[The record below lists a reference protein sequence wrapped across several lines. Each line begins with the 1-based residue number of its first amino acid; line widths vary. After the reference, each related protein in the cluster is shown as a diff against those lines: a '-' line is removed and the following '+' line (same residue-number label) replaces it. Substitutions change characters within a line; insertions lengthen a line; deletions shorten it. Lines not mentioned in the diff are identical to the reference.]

1 MASTNAHQIKNN
13 DQNSL
18 CGLGDKIRRLTAGV
32 CLFTQIFFPV
42 MATAQNV
49 VHAKPQTTVSSAPP
63 RIENNTVPYTLGAL
77 ESAQSVADR
86 FGISLEELRRLN
98 QFRTFARGFD
108 NVRQG
113 EELDVPA
120 TTSQKS
126 HEQQNA
132 VPPANGENTLENQ
145 IASTSQRVGTLLS
158 QDMNSEQ
165 ACGMARG
172 WASSEASGA
181 MTDWLNNFGTARISL
196 GVDEDFSLKNSQFD
210 FLHPWYD
217 TPDYLLFSQHTLH
230 RTDDRTQI
238 NTGLGWRHFTSSWM
252 SGINLFFDHDLSR
265 YHSRAGLGAE
275 YWRDYLKLSSNAYIG
290 LTGWRSA
297 PELDYDYEARPAN
310 GWDLRAE
317 GWLPA
322 WPQLGGKLVYEQ
334 YYGDEVALFDKND
347 RQSNPHAITAGLNYT
362 PFPLLTLSAEQRQG
376 KQGENDTRFAVDLTW
391 QPSSS
396 MQKQLNPDEVA
407 GRRSLAGSRY
417 DLIDRNNNIV
427 LEYRKKE
434 LIRLS
439 LLDPVKGKSGEIKP
453 LVSSLQTKYALK
465 GYNIEA
471 AALEAAGGKVST
483 SGKDITVTLPGYRF
497 TNTPETDNTWS
508 IDVTAEDVKGNMSRH
523 EQSMVVIQAPTLSQ
537 KDSLLSVNPLTVAA
551 DKKSTTTLTVTAHDS
566 DGTPV
571 PGLALQTRS
580 EGVQDITLSDW
591 TDNGDGSYIQMLTA
605 GTTSGSVTLTPQ
617 INGESAVKE
626 SIVVNIVPVVSSRD
640 HSSITIDN
648 VSYYAG
654 DDIKV
659 RVELKD
665 DSNQPVAY
673 QKEELVK
680 AVTVENSKPGA
691 TIVWHEEQPGVYAA
705 NYPAHKQGTALRAQL
720 SLHNWNAPLQSH
732 IYNIEANQNKA
743 RVATLSATNN
753 DVYADKKTF
762 NTLTINVTDES
773 DNPLINHQV
782 TFKNEKGS
790 AEFVEPPQQNT
801 DGYGVATINMVSQVA
816 EENTISATLPNGF
829 SQRIIAK
836 FVSDSSTPK
845 FKQLVADPDTIIAG
859 NSQGSTLTATVTDFH
874 NNPLK
879 DMKVNFVAPGGSQL
893 DNTTATTDQ
902 SGIVRVHLT
911 SSKAGSY
918 SVDASLEVDKNI
930 HQSVTITVVPNREQ
944 SVMTLNAGSGS
955 AIANNTN
962 TVILTASVKDVYG
975 HPLPD
980 EDVKFTLPASMTGN
994 FTLSSETARTDAN
1007 GDAVVTLRGTKAGEF
1022 TVTATLTRN
1031 NTVAYQQVTFIGD
1044 TNSAQLQPLTA
1055 SLNSI
1060 VAGNST
1066 GSTLTATILDAYQ
1079 NPLKDQ
1085 LVTFQSNDVTLSGT
1099 EVTTNTLG
1107 QATVTMT
1114 SNIAGQHNVVVSRKA
1129 QASDNKT
1136 FSLSV
1141 LPDESSAKVISIT
1154 GAEKTITVGENITL
1168 RILVQDAFNNVI
1180 AGQRVRLSA
1189 QPTTNI
1195 TIGDTAYTDNNGY
1208 AYVNLLSTQPGVYQ
1222 VTATLD
1228 NNSSSK
1234 VDVNVANGKLELTSS
1249 KPETTVHNS
1258 EGITLTATARNAARG
1273 ELMPGQIITFSVTPE
1288 GATLSNTG
1296 EVLTDQ
1302 SGQAKVTLTSDKVN
1316 VYTVTAIMGK
1326 DVPVQSQ
1333 VTVAVKADAKTAHVV
1348 SVVASPDTITA
1359 DGIDS
1364 STITSRVE
1372 DDYGF
1377 PVEGVDV
1384 SYALDTKGSPVV
1396 NIPTTRT
1403 DQSGQVM
1410 ATITSTLAETLTVNV
1425 QVPGTANQSATITLV
1440 AGTADESKSILKSDV
1455 GTLKADYQ
1463 QSAKLTLTLQDKY
1476 GNPIVTSDHLE
1487 FVQSGPFVNFLK
1499 LSDIDYSQRNY
1510 GEYTVTVTGGKEGTA
1525 TLIPML
1531 NGVHQA
1537 NLSISLNLIHSIKE
1551 MSGHV
1556 TANNHT
1562 FSTAKFPSE
1571 GFAGAYY
1578 TLNND
1583 NFEAGKTVDDYMF
1596 SSSQSWVSVDASGK
1610 VSFANIGDQTSVT
1623 ISAVPRQ
1630 GGTTYQTLIKLKGWW
1645 VNNGNHTNIWL
1656 AANALCHAKNDGYN
1670 LPGITHLTSG
1680 ENKRTQGSLYGEWG
1694 NVGAFS
1700 SNSQFTPGAY
1710 WTSES
1715 DDYSRHYYVQ
1725 MLTGMTGSDAD
1736 SSPQLTA
1743 CRKSL

>member
-63 RIENNTVPYTLGAL
+63 LLENNTVPYTLGAL

-132 VPPANGENTLENQ
+132 IPPANGENTLENQ

-165 ACGMARG
+165 ASGMARG

-230 RTDDRTQI
+230 RTDYRTQI

-297 PELDYDYEARPAN
+297 SELDNDFEARPAN

-508 IDVTAEDVKGNMSRH
+508 IDVTAEDVKGNLSRH

-591 TDNGDGSYIQMLTA
+591 TDNGDGSYTQILTA

-859 NSQGSTLTATVTDFH
+859 NSQGSTLTAIVTDFH

-918 SVDASLEVDKNI
+918 SVDASLEVNKNI

-962 TVILTASVKDVYG
+962 TVTLTASVKDVYG

-1066 GSTLTATILDAYQ
+1066 GSTLTTTILDAYQ

-1180 AGQRVRLSA
+1180 ASQRVRLSA

-1258 EGITLTATARNAARG
+1258 EGITLTATARNARG

-1384 SYALDTKGSPVV
+1384 SHGLDTKGSPVV
-1396 NIPTTRT
+1396 NIPTMRT
-1403 DQSGQVM
+1403 DQSGQVT

-1440 AGTADESKSILKSDV
+1440 AGTADESKSILKSDID
-1455 GTLKADYQ
+1455 TLKADYQ

-1537 NLSISLNLIHSIKE
+1537 NLSVSLNLIHSIKE

-1596 SSSQSWVSVDASGK
+1596 SSSQGWVSVDASGK

-1710 WTSES
+1710 WTSEP

>member
-32 CLFTQIFFPV
+32 CLFTQNFFPV

-63 RIENNTVPYTLGAL
+63 LIENNTVPYTLGAL

-165 ACGMARG
+165 ASGMARG

-508 IDVTAEDVKGNMSRH
+508 IDVTAEDVKGNLSRH

-591 TDNGDGSYIQMLTA
+591 TDNGDGSYTQILTA

-859 NSQGSTLTATVTDFH
+859 NSQGSTLTAIVTDFH

-962 TVILTASVKDVYG
+962 IVTLTASVKDVYG

-1258 EGITLTATARNAARG
+1258 EGITLTATARNARG

-1384 SYALDTKGSPVV
+1384 SHGLDTKGSPVV

-1403 DQSGQVM
+1403 DQSGQVT

-1455 GTLKADYQ
+1455 DTLKADYQ

>member
-63 RIENNTVPYTLGAL
+63 LIENNTVPYTLGAL
-77 ESAQSVADR
+77 ESAKSVADR

-132 VPPANGENTLENQ
+132 IPPANGENTLENQ

-165 ACGMARG
+165 ASGMARG

-297 PELDYDYEARPAN
+297 PELDYDFEARPAN

-591 TDNGDGSYIQMLTA
+591 TDNGDGSYTQILTA

-691 TIVWHEEQPGVYAA
+691 TIVWHEEQPGVYTA

-859 NSQGSTLTATVTDFH
+859 NSQGSTLTAIVTDFH

-962 TVILTASVKDVYG
+962 IVTLTASVKDVYG

-1055 SLNSI
+1055 SLNTI

-1258 EGITLTATARNAARG
+1258 EGITLTATARNARG

-1384 SYALDTKGSPVV
+1384 SHGLDTKGSPVV

-1403 DQSGQVM
+1403 DQSGQVT

-1455 GTLKADYQ
+1455 DTLKADYQ

-1537 NLSISLNLIHSIKE
+1537 NLSISLNLIQSIKE

-1710 WTSES
+1710 WTSEP

>member
-63 RIENNTVPYTLGAL
+63 LLENNTVPYTLGAL

-132 VPPANGENTLENQ
+132 VPPANGENTLEKQ

-165 ACGMARG
+165 ASGMARG

-181 MTDWLNNFGTARISL
+181 MTDWLNNFGTAKISL

-297 PELDYDYEARPAN
+297 PELDNDFEARPAN

-508 IDVTAEDVKGNMSRH
+508 IDVTAEDVKGNLSRH

-591 TDNGDGSYIQMLTA
+591 TDNGDGSYTQILTA

-801 DGYGVATINMVSQVA
+801 DAYGVATINMVSQVA

-893 DNTTATTDQ
+893 DNTSATTDQ

-918 SVDASLEVDKNI
+918 SVDASLEADKNI

-1085 LVTFQSNDVTLSGT
+1085 LVTFQSNDVTLSET

-1258 EGITLTATARNAARG
+1258 EGITLTATARNARG

-1384 SYALDTKGSPVV
+1384 SYTLDTKGRPVV

-1403 DQSGQVM
+1403 DQSGQVT

-1425 QVPGTANQSATITLV
+1425 QVPGTANQSAAITLI

-1455 GTLKADYQ
+1455 STLMADYQ
-1463 QSAKLTLTLQDKY
+1463 HSAKLTLTLQDKY

-1537 NLSISLNLIHSIKE
+1537 NLSVSLNLIRSIKE

-1700 SNSQFTPGAY
+1700 SNSQFTQGAY

-1715 DDYSRHYYVQ
+1715 DDYNRHYYVQ

>member
-63 RIENNTVPYTLGAL
+63 LIENNTVPYTLGAL

-132 VPPANGENTLENQ
+132 IPPANGENTLENQ

-165 ACGMARG
+165 ASGMARG

-297 PELDYDYEARPAN
+297 SELDNDFEARPAN

-508 IDVTAEDVKGNMSRH
+508 IDVTAEDVKGNLSRH

-591 TDNGDGSYIQMLTA
+591 TDNGDGSYTQMLTA

-762 NTLTINVTDES
+762 NTLTINITDES
-773 DNPLINHQV
+773 DNPLTNHQV

-801 DGYGVATINMVSQVA
+801 DAYGVATINMVSQVA

-859 NSQGSTLTATVTDFH
+859 NSQGSTLTAIVTDFH

-962 TVILTASVKDVYG
+962 TVTLTASVKDVYG

-1195 TIGDTAYTDNNGY
+1195 TIGDTAYTDNTGY
-1208 AYVNLLSTQPGVYQ
+1208 TYVNLLSTQPGVYQ

-1258 EGITLTATARNAARG
+1258 EGITLTATARNARG

-1359 DGIDS
+1359 DGVDS

-1384 SYALDTKGSPVV
+1384 SYTLDTKGRPVV

-1403 DQSGQVM
+1403 DQSGQVT

-1425 QVPGTANQSATITLV
+1425 QVPGTANQSATITLI
-1440 AGTADESKSILKSDV
+1440 ADTADESKSILKSDV
-1455 GTLKADYQ
+1455 STLMADYQ
-1463 QSAKLTLTLQDKY
+1463 HSAKLTLTLQDKY

-1537 NLSISLNLIHSIKE
+1537 NLSVSLNLIRSIKE

-1700 SNSQFTPGAY
+1700 SNSQFTQGAY

-1715 DDYSRHYYVQ
+1715 DDYNRHYYVQ

>member
-1 MASTNAHQIKNN
+1 MWYMLN
-13 DQNSL
+13 L
-18 CGLGDKIRRLTAGV
+18 RRQFHL
-32 CLFTQIFFPV
+32 
-42 MATAQNV
+42 
-49 VHAKPQTTVSSAPP
+49 PP
-63 RIENNTVPYTLGAL
+63 PLLENNTVPYTLGAL
-77 ESAQSVADR
+77 ESAQSVANR

-165 ACGMARG
+165 ASGMARG
-172 WASSEASGA
+172 WASSEDSGA

-297 PELDYDYEARPAN
+297 PELDNDFEARPAN

-508 IDVTAEDVKGNMSRH
+508 IDVTAEDVKGNLSRH

-591 TDNGDGSYIQMLTA
+591 TDNGDGSYTQILTA

-705 NYPAHKQGTALRAQL
+705 NYPAYKQGTALRAQL

-773 DNPLINHQV
+773 DNPLTNHQV

-801 DGYGVATINMVSQVA
+801 DAYGVATINMVSQVA

-859 NSQGSTLTATVTDFH
+859 NSQGSTLTAIITDFH

-962 TVILTASVKDVYG
+962 IVTLTASVKDVYG

-1085 LVTFQSNDVTLSGT
+1085 LVTFQSNDVTLSET

-1258 EGITLTATARNAARG
+1258 EGITLTATARNARG

-1377 PVEGVDV
+1377 PVEGVDI
-1384 SYALDTKGSPVV
+1384 SHGLDTKGSPVV

-1403 DQSGQVM
+1403 DQSGQVT

-1455 GTLKADYQ
+1455 DTLKADYQ

-1537 NLSISLNLIHSIKE
+1537 NLSISLNLIQSIKE

-1596 SSSQSWVSVDASGK
+1596 SSSQGWVSVDASGK

-1630 GGTTYQTLIKLKGWW
+1630 GDTTYQTLIKLKGWW

>member
-1 MASTNAHQIKNN
+1 MWYMLN
-13 DQNSL
+13 L
-18 CGLGDKIRRLTAGV
+18 RRQFHL
-32 CLFTQIFFPV
+32 
-42 MATAQNV
+42 
-49 VHAKPQTTVSSAPP
+49 PP
-63 RIENNTVPYTLGAL
+63 PLRENNTVPYTLGAL
-77 ESAQSVADR
+77 ESAQSVANR

-165 ACGMARG
+165 ASGMARG

-297 PELDYDYEARPAN
+297 PELDNDFEARPAN

-508 IDVTAEDVKGNMSRH
+508 IDVTAEDVKGNLSRH

-591 TDNGDGSYIQMLTA
+591 TDNGDGSYTQILTA

-705 NYPAHKQGTALRAQL
+705 NYPAYKQGTALRAQL

-773 DNPLINHQV
+773 DNPLTNHQV

-801 DGYGVATINMVSQVA
+801 DAYGVATINMVSQVA

-859 NSQGSTLTATVTDFH
+859 NSQGSTLTAIITDFH

-962 TVILTASVKDVYG
+962 IVTLTASVKDVYG

-1085 LVTFQSNDVTLSGT
+1085 LVTFQSNDVTLSET

-1258 EGITLTATARNAARG
+1258 EGITLTATARNARG

-1377 PVEGVDV
+1377 PVEGVDI
-1384 SYALDTKGSPVV
+1384 SHGLDTKGSPVV

-1403 DQSGQVM
+1403 DQSGQVT

-1455 GTLKADYQ
+1455 DTLKADYQ

-1537 NLSISLNLIHSIKE
+1537 NLSISLNLIQSIKE

-1596 SSSQSWVSVDASGK
+1596 SSSQGWVSVDASGK

>member
-1 MASTNAHQIKNN
+1 M
-13 DQNSL
+13 
-18 CGLGDKIRRLTAGV
+18 
-32 CLFTQIFFPV
+32 
-42 MATAQNV
+42 
-49 VHAKPQTTVSSAPP
+49 
-63 RIENNTVPYTLGAL
+63 PYTLGAL
-77 ESAQSVADR
+77 ESAQSVANR

-165 ACGMARG
+165 ASGMARG

-297 PELDYDYEARPAN
+297 PELDNDFEARPAN

-508 IDVTAEDVKGNMSRH
+508 IDVTAEDVKGNLSRH

-591 TDNGDGSYIQMLTA
+591 TDNGDGSYTQILTA

-705 NYPAHKQGTALRAQL
+705 NYPAYKQGTALRAQL

-773 DNPLINHQV
+773 DNPLTNHQV

-801 DGYGVATINMVSQVA
+801 DAYGVATINMVSQVA

-859 NSQGSTLTATVTDFH
+859 NSQGSTLTAIITDFH

-962 TVILTASVKDVYG
+962 IVTLTASVKDVYG

-1085 LVTFQSNDVTLSGT
+1085 LVTFQSNDVTLSET

-1107 QATVTMT
+1107 QATVTIT

-1258 EGITLTATARNAARG
+1258 EGITLTATARNARG

-1377 PVEGVDV
+1377 PVEGVDI
-1384 SYALDTKGSPVV
+1384 SHGLDTKGSPVV

-1403 DQSGQVM
+1403 DQSGQVT

-1455 GTLKADYQ
+1455 DTLKADYQ

-1537 NLSISLNLIHSIKE
+1537 NLSISLNLIQSIKE

-1596 SSSQSWVSVDASGK
+1596 SSSQGWVSVDASGK

>member
-63 RIENNTVPYTLGAL
+63 LIENNTVPYTLGAL

-126 HEQQNA
+126 HELQNA
-132 VPPANGENTLENQ
+132 IPPANGENTLENQ

-165 ACGMARG
+165 ASGMARG

-181 MTDWLNNFGTARISL
+181 MTDWLNNFGTAKISL

-297 PELDYDYEARPAN
+297 PELDYDFEARPAN

-551 DKKSTTTLTVTAHDS
+551 DKKSTTILIVTAHDS

-591 TDNGDGSYIQMLTA
+591 TDNGDGSYTQILTA

-773 DNPLINHQV
+773 DNPLTNHQV

-801 DGYGVATINMVSQVA
+801 DAYGVATINMVSQVA

-859 NSQGSTLTATVTDFH
+859 NSQGSTLTAIVTDFH

-930 HQSVTITVVPNREQ
+930 HQSVTITVVPNSEQ

-962 TVILTASVKDVYG
+962 TVTLTASVKDVYG

-1031 NTVAYQQVTFIGD
+1031 NTVAYQQVSFIGD

-1136 FSLSV
+1136 FNLSV

-1258 EGITLTATARNAARG
+1258 EGITLTATARNARG

-1384 SYALDTKGSPVV
+1384 SHGLDTKGSPVV

-1403 DQSGQVM
+1403 DQSGQVT

-1455 GTLKADYQ
+1455 DTLKADYQ

-1537 NLSISLNLIHSIKE
+1537 NLSVSLNLIHSIKE

-1596 SSSQSWVSVDASGK
+1596 SSSQGWVSVDASGK

>member
-18 CGLGDKIRRLTAGV
+18 CGLGDKIRHLTAGV

-63 RIENNTVPYTLGAL
+63 LLENNTVPYTLGAL

-132 VPPANGENTLENQ
+132 IPPANGENTLENQ

-165 ACGMARG
+165 ASGMARG

-297 PELDYDYEARPAN
+297 SELDNDFEARPAN

-508 IDVTAEDVKGNMSRH
+508 IDVTAEDVKGNLSRH

-591 TDNGDGSYIQMLTA
+591 TDNGDGSYTQMLTA

-680 AVTVENSKPGA
+680 AVTVENSKPGT
-691 TIVWHEEQPGVYAA
+691 TIVWHEEQPGVYTA

-773 DNPLINHQV
+773 DNPLTNHQV

-801 DGYGVATINMVSQVA
+801 DAYGVATINMVSQIA

-859 NSQGSTLTATVTDFH
+859 NSQGSTLTAIVTDFH

-911 SSKAGSY
+911 SSKTGSY

-962 TVILTASVKDVYG
+962 IVTLTASVKDVYG

-1258 EGITLTATARNAARG
+1258 EGITLTATARNARG

-1384 SYALDTKGSPVV
+1384 SYTLDTKGRPVV

-1403 DQSGQVM
+1403 DQSGQVT

-1425 QVPGTANQSATITLV
+1425 QVPGTANQSAAITLI

-1455 GTLKADYQ
+1455 STLMADYQ
-1463 QSAKLTLTLQDKY
+1463 HSAKLTLTLQDKY

-1537 NLSISLNLIHSIKE
+1537 NLSVSLNLIRSIKE

-1700 SNSQFTPGAY
+1700 SNSQFTQGAY

-1715 DDYSRHYYVQ
+1715 DDYNRHYYVQ

>member
-1 MASTNAHQIKNN
+1 MWYMLN
-13 DQNSL
+13 L
-18 CGLGDKIRRLTAGV
+18 RRQFHL
-32 CLFTQIFFPV
+32 
-42 MATAQNV
+42 
-49 VHAKPQTTVSSAPP
+49 PP
-63 RIENNTVPYTLGAL
+63 PLLENNTVPYTLGAL
-77 ESAQSVADR
+77 ESAQSVANR

-165 ACGMARG
+165 ASGMARG

-297 PELDYDYEARPAN
+297 PELDNDFEARPAN

-508 IDVTAEDVKGNMSRH
+508 IDVTAEDVKGNLSRH

-591 TDNGDGSYIQMLTA
+591 TDNGDGSYTQILTA

-617 INGESAVKE
+617 INDESAVKE

-705 NYPAHKQGTALRAQL
+705 NYPAYKQGTALRAQL

-773 DNPLINHQV
+773 DNPLTNHQV

-801 DGYGVATINMVSQVA
+801 DAYGVATINMVSQVA

-859 NSQGSTLTATVTDFH
+859 NSQGSTLTAIITDFH

-962 TVILTASVKDVYG
+962 IVTLTASVKDVYG

-1085 LVTFQSNDVTLSGT
+1085 LVTFQSNDVTLSET

-1258 EGITLTATARNAARG
+1258 EGITLTATARNARG

-1377 PVEGVDV
+1377 PVEGVDI
-1384 SYALDTKGSPVV
+1384 SHGLDTKGSPVV

-1403 DQSGQVM
+1403 DQSGQVT

-1455 GTLKADYQ
+1455 DTLKADYQ

-1537 NLSISLNLIHSIKE
+1537 NLSISLNLIQSIKE

-1596 SSSQSWVSVDASGK
+1596 SSSQGWVSVDASGK

>member
-63 RIENNTVPYTLGAL
+63 LIENNTVPYTLGAL

-120 TTSQKS
+120 TTLQKS

-165 ACGMARG
+165 ASGMARG

-181 MTDWLNNFGTARISL
+181 MTDWLNNFGTAKISL

-297 PELDYDYEARPAN
+297 PELDYDFEARPAN

-453 LVSSLQTKYALK
+453 LVSSIQTKYALK

-508 IDVTAEDVKGNMSRH
+508 IDVTAEDVKGNLSRH

-551 DKKSTTTLTVTAHDS
+551 DKKSTTILIVTAHDS

-591 TDNGDGSYIQMLTA
+591 TDNGDGSYTQILTA

-680 AVTVENSKPGA
+680 AVTVENSKPGT
-691 TIVWHEEQPGVYAA
+691 TIVWHEEQPGVYTA

-773 DNPLINHQV
+773 DNPLTNHQV

-801 DGYGVATINMVSQVA
+801 DAYGVATINMVSQVA

-893 DNTTATTDQ
+893 DNTSATTDQ

-918 SVDASLEVDKNI
+918 SVDASLEADKNI

-1258 EGITLTATARNAARG
+1258 EGITLTATARNARG

-1316 VYTVTAIMGK
+1316 VYTVTATMGK

-1384 SYALDTKGSPVV
+1384 SHGLDTKGSPVV

-1403 DQSGQVM
+1403 DQSGQVT

-1455 GTLKADYQ
+1455 DTLKADYQ

-1537 NLSISLNLIHSIKE
+1537 NLSVSLNLIRSIKE

>member
-32 CLFTQIFFPV
+32 CLFTQFFFPV

-63 RIENNTVPYTLGAL
+63 LLENNTVPYTLGAL

-132 VPPANGENTLENQ
+132 IPPANGENTLENQ

-165 ACGMARG
+165 ASGMARG

-297 PELDYDYEARPAN
+297 PELDNDFEARPAN

-508 IDVTAEDVKGNMSRH
+508 IDVTAEDVKGNLSRH

-930 HQSVTITVVPNREQ
+930 HQSVTITEVPNREQ

-962 TVILTASVKDVYG
+962 IVTLTASVKDVYG

-1258 EGITLTATARNAARG
+1258 EGITLTATARNARG
-1273 ELMPGQIITFSVTPE
+1273 ELMLGQIITFSVTPE

-1384 SYALDTKGSPVV
+1384 SHGLDTKGSPVV

-1403 DQSGQVM
+1403 DQSGQVT

-1440 AGTADESKSILKSDV
+1440 AGTADESKSLLKSDV
-1455 GTLKADYQ
+1455 DTLKADYQ

-1537 NLSISLNLIHSIKE
+1537 NLSVSLNLIHSIKE

-1725 MLTGMTGSDAD
+1725 MLIGMTGSDAD

>member
-32 CLFTQIFFPV
+32 CLFTQFFFPV

-63 RIENNTVPYTLGAL
+63 LLENNTVPYTLGAL

-165 ACGMARG
+165 ASGMARG

-181 MTDWLNNFGTARISL
+181 MTDWLNNFGTAKISL

-297 PELDYDYEARPAN
+297 PELDNDFEARPAN

-508 IDVTAEDVKGNMSRH
+508 IDVTAEDVKGNLSRH

-773 DNPLINHQV
+773 DNPLTNHQV

-801 DGYGVATINMVSQVA
+801 DAYGVATINMVSQVA

-859 NSQGSTLTATVTDFH
+859 NSQGSTLTAIVTDFH

-962 TVILTASVKDVYG
+962 IVTLTASVKDVYG

-1195 TIGDTAYTDNNGY
+1195 TIGDTVYTDNNGY

-1258 EGITLTATARNAARG
+1258 EGITLTATARNARG

-1384 SYALDTKGSPVV
+1384 SHGLDTKGSPVV

-1403 DQSGQVM
+1403 DQSGQVT

-1455 GTLKADYQ
+1455 DTLKADYQ

-1487 FVQSGPFVNFLK
+1487 FVQSGPFVNFLM

-1537 NLSISLNLIHSIKE
+1537 NLSVSLNLIRSIKE

-1700 SNSQFTPGAY
+1700 SNSQFTQGAY

-1715 DDYSRHYYVQ
+1715 DDYNRHYYVQ

>member
-63 RIENNTVPYTLGAL
+63 LIENNTVPYTLGAL

-132 VPPANGENTLENQ
+132 IPPANGENTLENQ

-165 ACGMARG
+165 ASGMARG

-181 MTDWLNNFGTARISL
+181 MTDWLNNFGTAKISL

-297 PELDYDYEARPAN
+297 PELDYDFEARPAN

-508 IDVTAEDVKGNMSRH
+508 IDVTAEDVKGNLSRH

-551 DKKSTTTLTVTAHDS
+551 DKKSTTILIVTAHDS

-591 TDNGDGSYIQMLTA
+591 TDNGDGSYTQILTA

-680 AVTVENSKPGA
+680 AVTVENSKPGT
-691 TIVWHEEQPGVYAA
+691 TIVWHEEQPGVYTA

-773 DNPLINHQV
+773 DNPLTNHQV

-801 DGYGVATINMVSQVA
+801 DAYGVATINMVSQVA

-893 DNTTATTDQ
+893 DNTSATTDQ

-911 SSKAGSY
+911 SSKVGSY
-918 SVDASLEVDKNI
+918 SVDASLEADKNI

-962 TVILTASVKDVYG
+962 IVTLTASVKDVYG

-994 FTLSSETARTDAN
+994 LTLSSETARTDAN

-1258 EGITLTATARNAARG
+1258 EGITLTATARNARG

-1384 SYALDTKGSPVV
+1384 SHGLDTKGSPVV

-1403 DQSGQVM
+1403 DQSGQVT

-1455 GTLKADYQ
+1455 DTLKADYQ

-1537 NLSISLNLIHSIKE
+1537 NLSISLNLIRSIKE

>member
-32 CLFTQIFFPV
+32 CLFTQIVFPV

-63 RIENNTVPYTLGAL
+63 LIENNTVPYTLGAL

-132 VPPANGENTLENQ
+132 IPPANGENTLENQ

-165 ACGMARG
+165 ASGMARG

-297 PELDYDYEARPAN
+297 PELDYDFEARPAN

-508 IDVTAEDVKGNMSRH
+508 IDVTAEDVKGNLSRH

-591 TDNGDGSYIQMLTA
+591 TDNGDGSYTQILTA

-665 DSNQPVAY
+665 ESNQPVAY

-691 TIVWHEEQPGVYAA
+691 TIVWHEEQPGVYTA

-773 DNPLINHQV
+773 DNPLTNHQV

-859 NSQGSTLTATVTDFH
+859 NSQGSTLTAIVTDFH

-944 SVMTLNAGSGS
+944 SVLTLNAGSGS

-962 TVILTASVKDVYG
+962 TATLTASVKDVYG

-1208 AYVNLLSTQPGVYQ
+1208 AYVSLLSTQPGVYQ

-1258 EGITLTATARNAARG
+1258 EGITLTATARNARG

-1403 DQSGQVM
+1403 DQSGQVT

-1455 GTLKADYQ
+1455 DTLKADYQ

-1596 SSSQSWVSVDASGK
+1596 SSSQGWVSVDASGK

>member
-32 CLFTQIFFPV
+32 CLFTQFFFPV

-63 RIENNTVPYTLGAL
+63 LLENNTVPYTLGAL
-77 ESAQSVADR
+77 ESAQSVANR

-165 ACGMARG
+165 ASGMARG

-297 PELDYDYEARPAN
+297 PELDNDFEARPAN

-508 IDVTAEDVKGNMSRH
+508 IDVTAEDVKGNLSRH

-591 TDNGDGSYIQMLTA
+591 TDNGDGSYTQILTA

-705 NYPAHKQGTALRAQL
+705 NYPAYKQGTALRAQL

-773 DNPLINHQV
+773 DNPLTNHQV

-801 DGYGVATINMVSQVA
+801 DAYGVATINMVSQVA

-859 NSQGSTLTATVTDFH
+859 NSQGSTLTAIITDFH

-962 TVILTASVKDVYG
+962 IVTLTASVKDVYG

-1085 LVTFQSNDVTLSGT
+1085 LVTFRSNDVTLSET

-1258 EGITLTATARNAARG
+1258 EGITLTATARNARG

-1377 PVEGVDV
+1377 PVEGVDI
-1384 SYALDTKGSPVV
+1384 SHGLDTKGSPVV

-1403 DQSGQVM
+1403 DQSGQVT

-1455 GTLKADYQ
+1455 DTLKADYQ

-1537 NLSISLNLIHSIKE
+1537 NLSISLNLIQSIKE

-1596 SSSQSWVSVDASGK
+1596 SSSQGWVSVDASGK

>member
-1 MASTNAHQIKNN
+1 MWYMLN
-13 DQNSL
+13 L
-18 CGLGDKIRRLTAGV
+18 RRQFHL
-32 CLFTQIFFPV
+32 
-42 MATAQNV
+42 
-49 VHAKPQTTVSSAPP
+49 PP
-63 RIENNTVPYTLGAL
+63 PLLENNTVPYTLGAL
-77 ESAQSVADR
+77 ESAQSVANR

-165 ACGMARG
+165 ASGMARG

-297 PELDYDYEARPAN
+297 PELDNDFEARPAN

-508 IDVTAEDVKGNMSRH
+508 IDVTAEDVKGNLSRH

-591 TDNGDGSYIQMLTA
+591 TDNGDGSYTQILTA

-705 NYPAHKQGTALRAQL
+705 NYPAYKQGTALRAQL

-773 DNPLINHQV
+773 DNPLTNHQV

-801 DGYGVATINMVSQVA
+801 DAYGVATINMVSQVA

-859 NSQGSTLTATVTDFH
+859 NSQGSTLTAIITDFH

-962 TVILTASVKDVYG
+962 IVTLTASVKDVYG

-1085 LVTFQSNDVTLSGT
+1085 LVTFQSNDVTLSET

-1258 EGITLTATARNAARG
+1258 EGITLTATARNARG

-1377 PVEGVDV
+1377 PVEGVDI
-1384 SYALDTKGSPVV
+1384 SHGLDTKGSPVV

-1403 DQSGQVM
+1403 DQSGQVT

-1425 QVPGTANQSATITLV
+1425 QVPGTANQSATITLA

-1455 GTLKADYQ
+1455 DTLKADYQ

-1537 NLSISLNLIHSIKE
+1537 NLSISLNLIQSIKE

-1596 SSSQSWVSVDASGK
+1596 SSSQGWVSVDASGK

>member
-1 MASTNAHQIKNN
+1 MWYMLN
-13 DQNSL
+13 L
-18 CGLGDKIRRLTAGV
+18 RRQFHL
-32 CLFTQIFFPV
+32 
-42 MATAQNV
+42 
-49 VHAKPQTTVSSAPP
+49 PP
-63 RIENNTVPYTLGAL
+63 PLLENNTVPYTLGAL
-77 ESAQSVADR
+77 ESAQSVANR

-165 ACGMARG
+165 ASGMARG

-297 PELDYDYEARPAN
+297 PELDNDFEARPAN

-407 GRRSLAGSRY
+407 GQRSLAGSRY

-508 IDVTAEDVKGNMSRH
+508 IDVTAEDVKGNLSRH

-591 TDNGDGSYIQMLTA
+591 TDNGDGSYTQILTA

-705 NYPAHKQGTALRAQL
+705 NYPAYKQGTALRAQL

-773 DNPLINHQV
+773 DNPLTNHQV

-801 DGYGVATINMVSQVA
+801 DAYGVATINMVSQVA

-859 NSQGSTLTATVTDFH
+859 NSQGSTLTAIITDFH

-962 TVILTASVKDVYG
+962 IVTLTASVKDVYG

-1085 LVTFQSNDVTLSGT
+1085 LVTFQSNDVTLSET

-1258 EGITLTATARNAARG
+1258 EGITLTATARNARG

-1377 PVEGVDV
+1377 PVEGVDI
-1384 SYALDTKGSPVV
+1384 SHGLDTKGSPVV

-1403 DQSGQVM
+1403 DQSGQVT

-1455 GTLKADYQ
+1455 DTLKADYQ

-1537 NLSISLNLIHSIKE
+1537 NLSISLNLIQSIKE

-1596 SSSQSWVSVDASGK
+1596 SSSQGWVSVDASGK

>member
-1 MASTNAHQIKNN
+1 
-13 DQNSL
+13 
-18 CGLGDKIRRLTAGV
+18 
-32 CLFTQIFFPV
+32 
-42 MATAQNV
+42 
-49 VHAKPQTTVSSAPP
+49 
-63 RIENNTVPYTLGAL
+63 
-77 ESAQSVADR
+77 
-86 FGISLEELRRLN
+86 
-98 QFRTFARGFD
+98 
-108 NVRQG
+108 
-113 EELDVPA
+113 
-120 TTSQKS
+120 
-126 HEQQNA
+126 
-132 VPPANGENTLENQ
+132 
-145 IASTSQRVGTLLS
+145 
-158 QDMNSEQ
+158 
-165 ACGMARG
+165 
-172 WASSEASGA
+172 
-181 MTDWLNNFGTARISL
+181 
-196 GVDEDFSLKNSQFD
+196 
-210 FLHPWYD
+210 
-217 TPDYLLFSQHTLH
+217 
-230 RTDDRTQI
+230 
-238 NTGLGWRHFTSSWM
+238 
-252 SGINLFFDHDLSR
+252 
-265 YHSRAGLGAE
+265 
-275 YWRDYLKLSSNAYIG
+275 
-290 LTGWRSA
+290 
-297 PELDYDYEARPAN
+297 
-310 GWDLRAE
+310 
-317 GWLPA
+317 
-322 WPQLGGKLVYEQ
+322 
-334 YYGDEVALFDKND
+334 
-347 RQSNPHAITAGLNYT
+347 
-362 PFPLLTLSAEQRQG
+362 
-376 KQGENDTRFAVDLTW
+376 
-391 QPSSS
+391 

-453 LVSSLQTKYALK
+453 LVSSIQTKYALK

-508 IDVTAEDVKGNMSRH
+508 IDVTAEDVKGNLSRH

-591 TDNGDGSYIQMLTA
+591 TDNGDGSYTQMLTA

-691 TIVWHEEQPGVYAA
+691 TIVWHEEQPGVYTA

-773 DNPLINHQV
+773 DNPLTNHQV

-801 DGYGVATINMVSQVA
+801 DAYGVATINMVSQVA

-893 DNTTATTDQ
+893 DNTSATTDQ

-918 SVDASLEVDKNI
+918 SVDASLEADKNI

-1031 NTVAYQQVTFIGD
+1031 NTVAHQQVTFIGD

-1055 SLNSI
+1055 SLNTI

-1189 QPTTNI
+1189 QPTAHI

-1258 EGITLTATARNAARG
+1258 EGITLTATARNAQD

-1296 EVLTDQ
+1296 EILTDQ
-1302 SGQAKVTLTSDKVN
+1302 YGQAKVTLTSDKVN
-1316 VYTVTAIMGK
+1316 VYTVTATMGK

-1364 STITSRVE
+1364 STVTSRVE

-1384 SYALDTKGSPVV
+1384 RYTLDTKGRPVV

-1403 DQSGQVM
+1403 DQSGQVT

-1425 QVPGTANQSATITLV
+1425 QVPGTANQSAAITLL
-1440 AGTADESKSILKSDV
+1440 ASTADESKSLLKSDV
-1455 GTLKADYQ
+1455 GTLMADYQ
-1463 QSAKLTLTLQDKY
+1463 HSAKLTLTLQDKY

-1537 NLSISLNLIHSIKE
+1537 NLSVSLNLIRSIKE

-1562 FSTAKFPSE
+1562 FSTAQFPSE

-1700 SNSQFTPGAY
+1700 SNSQFTQGAY

-1715 DDYSRHYYVQ
+1715 DDYNRHYYVQ

>member
-63 RIENNTVPYTLGAL
+63 LIENNTVPYTLGAL

-132 VPPANGENTLENQ
+132 IPPANGENTLENQ

-165 ACGMARG
+165 ASGMARG

-297 PELDYDYEARPAN
+297 PELDNDFEARPAN

-508 IDVTAEDVKGNMSRH
+508 IDVTAEDVKGNLSRH

-962 TVILTASVKDVYG
+962 IVTLTASVKDVYG

-1258 EGITLTATARNAARG
+1258 EGITLTATARNARG
-1273 ELMPGQIITFSVTPE
+1273 ELMLGQIITFSVTPE

-1384 SYALDTKGSPVV
+1384 SHGLDTKGSPVV

-1403 DQSGQVM
+1403 DQSGQVT

-1440 AGTADESKSILKSDV
+1440 AGTADESKSLLKSDV
-1455 GTLKADYQ
+1455 DTLKADYQ

-1537 NLSISLNLIHSIKE
+1537 NLSVSLNLIHSIKE

-1670 LPGITHLTSG
+1670 LPSITHLTSG

-1700 SNSQFTPGAY
+1700 SNSQFTQGAY

-1715 DDYSRHYYVQ
+1715 DDYNRHYYVQ

>member
-1 MASTNAHQIKNN
+1 MWYMLN
-13 DQNSL
+13 L
-18 CGLGDKIRRLTAGV
+18 RRQFHL
-32 CLFTQIFFPV
+32 
-42 MATAQNV
+42 
-49 VHAKPQTTVSSAPP
+49 PP
-63 RIENNTVPYTLGAL
+63 PLLENNTVPYTLGAL
-77 ESAQSVADR
+77 ESAQSVANR

-165 ACGMARG
+165 ASGMARG

-297 PELDYDYEARPAN
+297 PELDNDFEARPAN

-508 IDVTAEDVKGNMSRH
+508 IDVTAEDVKGNLSRH

-591 TDNGDGSYIQMLTA
+591 TDNGDGSYTQILTA

-705 NYPAHKQGTALRAQL
+705 NYPAYKQGTALRAQL

-773 DNPLINHQV
+773 DNPLTNHQV

-801 DGYGVATINMVSQVA
+801 DAYGVATINMVSQVA

-859 NSQGSTLTATVTDFH
+859 NSQGSTLTAIITDFH

-962 TVILTASVKDVYG
+962 IVTLTASVKDVYG

-1085 LVTFQSNDVTLSGT
+1085 LVTFQSNDVTLSET

-1258 EGITLTATARNAARG
+1258 EGITLTATARNARG

-1377 PVEGVDV
+1377 PVEGIDI
-1384 SYALDTKGSPVV
+1384 SHGLDTKGSPVV

-1403 DQSGQVM
+1403 DQSGQVT

-1455 GTLKADYQ
+1455 DTLKADYQ

-1537 NLSISLNLIHSIKE
+1537 NLSISLNLIQSIKE

-1596 SSSQSWVSVDASGK
+1596 SSSQGWVSVDASGK

>member
-32 CLFTQIFFPV
+32 CLFTQFFFPV

-63 RIENNTVPYTLGAL
+63 LLENNTVPYTLGAL

-132 VPPANGENTLENQ
+132 IPPANGENTLENQ

-165 ACGMARG
+165 ASGMARG

-297 PELDYDYEARPAN
+297 PELDNDFEARPAN

-508 IDVTAEDVKGNMSRH
+508 IDVTAEDVKGNLSRH

-962 TVILTASVKDVYG
+962 IVTLTASVKDVYG

-1258 EGITLTATARNAARG
+1258 EGITLTATARNARG

-1384 SYALDTKGSPVV
+1384 SHGLDTKGSPVV

-1403 DQSGQVM
+1403 DQSGQVT

-1440 AGTADESKSILKSDV
+1440 AGTADESKSLLKSDV
-1455 GTLKADYQ
+1455 DTLKADYQ

-1537 NLSISLNLIHSIKE
+1537 NLSVSLNLIHSIKE

>member
-1 MASTNAHQIKNN
+1 M
-13 DQNSL
+13 
-18 CGLGDKIRRLTAGV
+18 
-32 CLFTQIFFPV
+32 
-42 MATAQNV
+42 
-49 VHAKPQTTVSSAPP
+49 
-63 RIENNTVPYTLGAL
+63 PYTLGAL

-98 QFRTFARGFD
+98 QFRTFASGFD

-165 ACGMARG
+165 ASGMARG

-181 MTDWLNNFGTARISL
+181 MTDWLNNFGTAKISL

-297 PELDYDYEARPAN
+297 PELDNDFEARPAN

-347 RQSNPHAITAGLNYT
+347 RQSNPHAITTGLNYT

-396 MQKQLNPDEVA
+396 IQKQLNPDEVA

-483 SGKDITVTLPGYRF
+483 SGKDITVTLPSYRF

-879 DMKVNFVAPGGSQL
+879 DMKVNCVAPGGSQL

-962 TVILTASVKDVYG
+962 IVTLTASVKDVYG

-1007 GDAVVTLRGTKAGEF
+1007 GDAVATLRGTKAGEF

-1258 EGITLTATARNAARG
+1258 EGITLTATARNARG

-1384 SYALDTKGSPVV
+1384 SHGLDTKGSPVV

-1403 DQSGQVM
+1403 DQSGQVT

-1455 GTLKADYQ
+1455 DTLKADYQ
-1463 QSAKLTLTLQDKY
+1463 QSVKLTLTLQDKY

-1510 GEYTVTVTGGKEGTA
+1510 GEYTVTVTGGKEGIA

-1578 TLNND
+1578 TLDND

-1596 SSSQSWVSVDASGK
+1596 SSSQGWVSVDASGK

>member
-63 RIENNTVPYTLGAL
+63 LIENNTVPYTLGAL

-98 QFRTFARGFD
+98 QFRTFASGFD

-165 ACGMARG
+165 ASGMARG

-181 MTDWLNNFGTARISL
+181 MTDWLNNFGTAKISL

-297 PELDYDYEARPAN
+297 PELDNDFEARPAN

-347 RQSNPHAITAGLNYT
+347 RQSNPHAITTGLNYT

-396 MQKQLNPDEVA
+396 IQKQLNPDEVA

-483 SGKDITVTLPGYRF
+483 SGKDITVTLPSYRF

-962 TVILTASVKDVYG
+962 IVTLTASVKDVYG

-1007 GDAVVTLRGTKAGEF
+1007 GDAVATLRGTKAGEF

-1258 EGITLTATARNAARG
+1258 EGITLTATARNARG

-1302 SGQAKVTLTSDKVN
+1302 SGQAKVTLTSDKMN

-1384 SYALDTKGSPVV
+1384 SHGLDTKGSPVV

-1403 DQSGQVM
+1403 DQSGQVT

-1455 GTLKADYQ
+1455 DTLKADYQ
-1463 QSAKLTLTLQDKY
+1463 QSVKLTLTLQDKY

-1510 GEYTVTVTGGKEGTA
+1510 GEYTVTVTGGKEGIA

-1578 TLNND
+1578 TLDND

-1596 SSSQSWVSVDASGK
+1596 SSSQGWVSVDASGK

>member
-1 MASTNAHQIKNN
+1 M
-13 DQNSL
+13 
-18 CGLGDKIRRLTAGV
+18 
-32 CLFTQIFFPV
+32 
-42 MATAQNV
+42 
-49 VHAKPQTTVSSAPP
+49 
-63 RIENNTVPYTLGAL
+63 PYTLGAL

-132 VPPANGENTLENQ
+132 IPPANGENTLENQ

-165 ACGMARG
+165 ASGMARG

-297 PELDYDYEARPAN
+297 SELDNDFEARPAN

-508 IDVTAEDVKGNMSRH
+508 IDVTAEDVKGNLSRH

-591 TDNGDGSYIQMLTA
+591 TDNGDGSYTQMLTA

-859 NSQGSTLTATVTDFH
+859 NSQGSTLTAIVTDFH

-918 SVDASLEVDKNI
+918 SVDASLEVNKNI

-962 TVILTASVKDVYG
+962 TVTLTASVKDVYG

-1258 EGITLTATARNAARG
+1258 EGITLTATARNARG

-1384 SYALDTKGSPVV
+1384 SYTLDTKGRPVV

-1403 DQSGQVM
+1403 DQSGQVT

-1425 QVPGTANQSATITLV
+1425 QVPGTANQSAAITLI

-1455 GTLKADYQ
+1455 STLMADYQ
-1463 QSAKLTLTLQDKY
+1463 HSAKLTLTLQDKY

-1537 NLSISLNLIHSIKE
+1537 NLSVSLNLIRSIKE

-1700 SNSQFTPGAY
+1700 SNSQFTQGAY

-1715 DDYSRHYYVQ
+1715 DDYNRHYYVQ

>member
-1 MASTNAHQIKNN
+1 M
-13 DQNSL
+13 
-18 CGLGDKIRRLTAGV
+18 
-32 CLFTQIFFPV
+32 
-42 MATAQNV
+42 
-49 VHAKPQTTVSSAPP
+49 
-63 RIENNTVPYTLGAL
+63 
-77 ESAQSVADR
+77 
-86 FGISLEELRRLN
+86 
-98 QFRTFARGFD
+98 
-108 NVRQG
+108 
-113 EELDVPA
+113 
-120 TTSQKS
+120 
-126 HEQQNA
+126 
-132 VPPANGENTLENQ
+132 
-145 IASTSQRVGTLLS
+145 
-158 QDMNSEQ
+158 
-165 ACGMARG
+165 
-172 WASSEASGA
+172 
-181 MTDWLNNFGTARISL
+181 
-196 GVDEDFSLKNSQFD
+196 
-210 FLHPWYD
+210 
-217 TPDYLLFSQHTLH
+217 
-230 RTDDRTQI
+230 
-238 NTGLGWRHFTSSWM
+238 
-252 SGINLFFDHDLSR
+252 
-265 YHSRAGLGAE
+265 
-275 YWRDYLKLSSNAYIG
+275 SSNAYIG

-297 PELDYDYEARPAN
+297 PELDNDFEARPAN

-508 IDVTAEDVKGNMSRH
+508 IDVTAEDVKGNLSRH

-591 TDNGDGSYIQMLTA
+591 TDNGDGSYTQILTA

-705 NYPAHKQGTALRAQL
+705 NYPAYKQGTALRAQL

-773 DNPLINHQV
+773 DNPLTNHQV

-801 DGYGVATINMVSQVA
+801 DAYGVATINMVSQVA

-859 NSQGSTLTATVTDFH
+859 NSQGSTLTAIITDFH

-962 TVILTASVKDVYG
+962 IVTLTASVKDVYG

-1085 LVTFQSNDVTLSGT
+1085 LVTFQSNDVTLSET

-1258 EGITLTATARNAARG
+1258 EGITLTATARNARG

-1377 PVEGVDV
+1377 PVEGVDI
-1384 SYALDTKGSPVV
+1384 SHGLDTKGSPVV

-1403 DQSGQVM
+1403 DQSGQVT

-1455 GTLKADYQ
+1455 DTLKADYQ

-1537 NLSISLNLIHSIKE
+1537 NLSISLNLIQSIKE

-1583 NFEAGKTVDDYMF
+1583 NFEAGKAVDDYMF
-1596 SSSQSWVSVDASGK
+1596 SSSQGWVSVDASGK

>member
-32 CLFTQIFFPV
+32 CLFTQFFSPSWRRHK
-42 MATAQNV
+42 MWYMLNLRRQF
-49 VHAKPQTTVSSAPP
+49 HLPP
-63 RIENNTVPYTLGAL
+63 PLLENNTVPYTLGAL
-77 ESAQSVADR
+77 ESAQSVANR

-165 ACGMARG
+165 ASGMARG

-297 PELDYDYEARPAN
+297 PELDNDFEARPAN

-508 IDVTAEDVKGNMSRH
+508 IDVTAEDVKGNLSRH

-591 TDNGDGSYIQMLTA
+591 TDNGDGSYTQILTA

-705 NYPAHKQGTALRAQL
+705 NYPAYKQGTALRAQL

-773 DNPLINHQV
+773 DNPLTNHQV

-801 DGYGVATINMVSQVA
+801 DAYGVATINMVSQVA

-859 NSQGSTLTATVTDFH
+859 NSQGSTLTAIITDFH

-962 TVILTASVKDVYG
+962 IVTLTASVKDVYG

-1085 LVTFQSNDVTLSGT
+1085 LVTFQSNDVTLSET

-1258 EGITLTATARNAARG
+1258 EGITLTATARNARG

-1377 PVEGVDV
+1377 PVEGVDI
-1384 SYALDTKGSPVV
+1384 SHGLDTKGSPVV

-1403 DQSGQVM
+1403 DQSGQVT

-1455 GTLKADYQ
+1455 DTLKADYQ

-1537 NLSISLNLIHSIKE
+1537 NLSISLNLIQSIKE

-1596 SSSQSWVSVDASGK
+1596 SSSQGWVSVDASGK

>member
-1 MASTNAHQIKNN
+1 MWYMLN
-13 DQNSL
+13 L
-18 CGLGDKIRRLTAGV
+18 RRQFHL
-32 CLFTQIFFPV
+32 
-42 MATAQNV
+42 
-49 VHAKPQTTVSSAPP
+49 PP
-63 RIENNTVPYTLGAL
+63 PLLENNTVPYTLGAL
-77 ESAQSVADR
+77 ESAQSVANR

-165 ACGMARG
+165 ASGMARG

-297 PELDYDYEARPAN
+297 PELDNDFEARPAN

-508 IDVTAEDVKGNMSRH
+508 IDVTAEDVKGNLSRH

-571 PGLALQTRS
+571 PGLAPQTRS

-591 TDNGDGSYIQMLTA
+591 TDNGDGSYTQILTA

-705 NYPAHKQGTALRAQL
+705 NYPAYKQGTALRAQL

-773 DNPLINHQV
+773 DNPLTNHQV

-801 DGYGVATINMVSQVA
+801 DAYGVATINMVSQVA

-859 NSQGSTLTATVTDFH
+859 NSQGSTLTAIITDFH

-962 TVILTASVKDVYG
+962 IVTLTASVKDVYG

-1085 LVTFQSNDVTLSGT
+1085 LVTFQSNDVTLSET

-1258 EGITLTATARNAARG
+1258 EGITLTATARNARG

-1377 PVEGVDV
+1377 PVEGVDI
-1384 SYALDTKGSPVV
+1384 SHGLDTKGSPVV

-1403 DQSGQVM
+1403 DQSGQVT

-1455 GTLKADYQ
+1455 DTLKADYQ

-1537 NLSISLNLIHSIKE
+1537 NLSISLNLIQSIKE

-1596 SSSQSWVSVDASGK
+1596 SSSQGWVSVDASGK

>member
-32 CLFTQIFFPV
+32 CLFTQFFFPV

-63 RIENNTVPYTLGAL
+63 LLENNTVPYTLGAL

-132 VPPANGENTLENQ
+132 IPPANGENTLENQ

-165 ACGMARG
+165 ASGMARG

-297 PELDYDYEARPAN
+297 PELDNDFEARPAN

-508 IDVTAEDVKGNMSRH
+508 IDVTAEDVKGNLSRH

-591 TDNGDGSYIQMLTA
+591 TDNGDGSYTQILTA

-659 RVELKD
+659 REELKD

-705 NYPAHKQGTALRAQL
+705 NYPAYKQGTALRAQL

-773 DNPLINHQV
+773 DNPLTNHQV

-801 DGYGVATINMVSQVA
+801 DAYGVATINMVSQVA

-859 NSQGSTLTATVTDFH
+859 NSQGSTLTAIITDFH

-962 TVILTASVKDVYG
+962 IVTLTASVKDVYG

-1085 LVTFQSNDVTLSGT
+1085 LVTFQSNDVTLSET

-1258 EGITLTATARNAARG
+1258 EGITLTATARNARG

-1377 PVEGVDV
+1377 PVEGVDI
-1384 SYALDTKGSPVV
+1384 SHGLDTKGSPVV

-1403 DQSGQVM
+1403 DQSGQVT

-1455 GTLKADYQ
+1455 DTLKADYQ

-1537 NLSISLNLIHSIKE
+1537 NLSISLNLIQSIKE

-1596 SSSQSWVSVDASGK
+1596 SSSQGWVSVDASGK

-1710 WTSES
+1710 WTSEP

>member
-1 MASTNAHQIKNN
+1 
-13 DQNSL
+13 
-18 CGLGDKIRRLTAGV
+18 
-32 CLFTQIFFPV
+32 

-63 RIENNTVPYTLGAL
+63 LLENNTVPYTLGAL
-77 ESAQSVADR
+77 ESAQSVANR

-165 ACGMARG
+165 ASGMARG

-297 PELDYDYEARPAN
+297 PELDNDFEARPAN

-508 IDVTAEDVKGNMSRH
+508 IDVTAEDVKGNLSRH

-591 TDNGDGSYIQMLTA
+591 TDNGDGSYTQILTA

-705 NYPAHKQGTALRAQL
+705 NYPAYKQGTALRAQL

-773 DNPLINHQV
+773 DNPLTNHQV

-801 DGYGVATINMVSQVA
+801 DAYGVATINMVSQVA

-859 NSQGSTLTATVTDFH
+859 NSQGSTLTAIITDFH

-962 TVILTASVKDVYG
+962 IVTLTASVKDVYG

-1085 LVTFQSNDVTLSGT
+1085 LVTFQSNDVTLSET

-1258 EGITLTATARNAARG
+1258 EGITLTATARNARG

-1377 PVEGVDV
+1377 PVEGVDI
-1384 SYALDTKGSPVV
+1384 SHGLDTKGSPVV

-1403 DQSGQVM
+1403 DQSGQVT

-1455 GTLKADYQ
+1455 DTLKADYQ

-1537 NLSISLNLIHSIKE
+1537 NLSISLNLIQSIKE

-1596 SSSQSWVSVDASGK
+1596 SSSQGWVSVDASGK

>member
-63 RIENNTVPYTLGAL
+63 LIENNTVPYTLGAL

-165 ACGMARG
+165 ASGMARG

-508 IDVTAEDVKGNMSRH
+508 IDVTAEDVKGNLSRH

-591 TDNGDGSYIQMLTA
+591 TDNGDGSYTQILTA

-859 NSQGSTLTATVTDFH
+859 NSQGSTLTAIVTDFH

-962 TVILTASVKDVYG
+962 IVTLTASVKDVYG

-1258 EGITLTATARNAARG
+1258 EGITLTATARNARG

-1384 SYALDTKGSPVV
+1384 SHGLDTKGSPVV

-1403 DQSGQVM
+1403 DQSGQVT

-1455 GTLKADYQ
+1455 DTLKADYQ

>member
-1 MASTNAHQIKNN
+1 M
-13 DQNSL
+13 
-18 CGLGDKIRRLTAGV
+18 
-32 CLFTQIFFPV
+32 
-42 MATAQNV
+42 
-49 VHAKPQTTVSSAPP
+49 
-63 RIENNTVPYTLGAL
+63 PYTLGAL

-165 ACGMARG
+165 ASGMARG

-297 PELDYDYEARPAN
+297 PELDNDFEARPAN

-508 IDVTAEDVKGNMSRH
+508 IDVTAEDVKGNLSRH

-591 TDNGDGSYIQMLTA
+591 TDNGDGSYTQILTA

-705 NYPAHKQGTALRAQL
+705 NYPAYKQGTALRAQL

-773 DNPLINHQV
+773 DNPLTNHQV

-801 DGYGVATINMVSQVA
+801 DAYGVATINMVSQVA

-859 NSQGSTLTATVTDFH
+859 NSQGSTLTAIITDFH

-962 TVILTASVKDVYG
+962 IVTLTASVKDVYG

-1085 LVTFQSNDVTLSGT
+1085 LVTFQSNDVTLSET

-1258 EGITLTATARNAARG
+1258 EGITLTATARNARG

-1384 SYALDTKGSPVV
+1384 SHGLDTKGSPVV

-1403 DQSGQVM
+1403 DQSGQVT

-1455 GTLKADYQ
+1455 DTLKADYQ

-1537 NLSISLNLIHSIKE
+1537 NLSISLNLIQSIKE

>member
-1 MASTNAHQIKNN
+1 MSSTNAHQIKNN

-63 RIENNTVPYTLGAL
+63 LIENNTVPYTLGAL

-120 TTSQKS
+120 TTLQKS

-165 ACGMARG
+165 ASGMARG

-181 MTDWLNNFGTARISL
+181 MTDWLNNFGTAKISL

-238 NTGLGWRHFTSSWM
+238 NTGLGWRHFTPSWM

-297 PELDYDYEARPAN
+297 PELDNDYEARPAN

-508 IDVTAEDVKGNMSRH
+508 IDVTAEDVKGNLSRH

-591 TDNGDGSYIQMLTA
+591 TDNGDGSYTQMLTA

-665 DSNQPVAY
+665 DSNQPVA
-673 QKEELVK
+673 
-680 AVTVENSKPGA
+680 
-691 TIVWHEEQPGVYAA
+691 
-705 NYPAHKQGTALRAQL
+705 
-720 SLHNWNAPLQSH
+720 
-732 IYNIEANQNKA
+732 
-743 RVATLSATNN
+743 
-753 DVYADKKTF
+753 
-762 NTLTINVTDES
+762 
-773 DNPLINHQV
+773 
-782 TFKNEKGS
+782 
-790 AEFVEPPQQNT
+790 
-801 DGYGVATINMVSQVA
+801 YGVATINMVSQVA

-918 SVDASLEVDKNI
+918 SVDASLEADKNI

-994 FTLSSETARTDAN
+994 FTLSSESARTDAN

-1031 NTVAYQQVTFIGD
+1031 NTVAHQQVTFIGD

-1055 SLNSI
+1055 SLNTI

-1114 SNIAGQHNVVVSRKA
+1114 SNIAGQHNVVVNRKA

-1189 QPTTNI
+1189 QPTANI

-1258 EGITLTATARNAARG
+1258 EGITLTATARNARD

-1302 SGQAKVTLTSDKVN
+1302 YGQAKVTLTSDKVN
-1316 VYTVTAIMGK
+1316 VYTVTATMGK

-1359 DGIDS
+1359 DGVDS

-1384 SYALDTKGSPVV
+1384 RYALDTKGRPVV

-1403 DQSGQVM
+1403 DQSGQVT

-1425 QVPGTANQSATITLV
+1425 QVPGTANQSATITLI
-1440 AGTADESKSILKSDV
+1440 ADTADESKSILKSDV
-1455 GTLKADYQ
+1455 GTLMADYQ
-1463 QSAKLTLTLQDKY
+1463 HSAKLTLTLQDKY

-1537 NLSISLNLIHSIKE
+1537 NLSVSLNLIRSIKE

-1645 VNNGNHTNIWL
+1645 VNNGNQTNIWL

-1680 ENKRTQGSLYGEWG
+1680 ENQRTQGSLYGEWG

-1700 SNSQFTPGAY
+1700 SNSQFTQGAY
-1710 WTSES
+1710 WTNES
-1715 DDYSRHYYVQ
+1715 DDYNRHYYVQ

>member
-1 MASTNAHQIKNN
+1 M
-13 DQNSL
+13 
-18 CGLGDKIRRLTAGV
+18 
-32 CLFTQIFFPV
+32 
-42 MATAQNV
+42 
-49 VHAKPQTTVSSAPP
+49 
-63 RIENNTVPYTLGAL
+63 PYTLGAL
-77 ESAQSVADR
+77 ESAQSVANR

-165 ACGMARG
+165 ASGMARG
-172 WASSEASGA
+172 WASSEDSGA

-297 PELDYDYEARPAN
+297 PELDNDFEARPAN

-508 IDVTAEDVKGNMSRH
+508 IDVTAEDVKGNLSRH

-591 TDNGDGSYIQMLTA
+591 TDNGDGSYTQILTA

-705 NYPAHKQGTALRAQL
+705 NYPAYKQGTALRAQL

-773 DNPLINHQV
+773 DNPLTNHQV

-801 DGYGVATINMVSQVA
+801 DAYGVATINMVSQVA

-859 NSQGSTLTATVTDFH
+859 NSQGSTLTAIITDFH

-962 TVILTASVKDVYG
+962 IVTLTASVKDVYG

-1085 LVTFQSNDVTLSGT
+1085 LVTFQSNDVTLSET

-1258 EGITLTATARNAARG
+1258 EGITLTATARNARG

-1377 PVEGVDV
+1377 PVEGVDI
-1384 SYALDTKGSPVV
+1384 SHGLDTKGSPVV

-1403 DQSGQVM
+1403 DQSGQVT

-1455 GTLKADYQ
+1455 DTLKADYQ

-1537 NLSISLNLIHSIKE
+1537 NLSISLNLIQSIKE

-1596 SSSQSWVSVDASGK
+1596 SSSQGWVSVDASGK

>member
-1 MASTNAHQIKNN
+1 MWYMLN
-13 DQNSL
+13 L
-18 CGLGDKIRRLTAGV
+18 RRQFHL
-32 CLFTQIFFPV
+32 
-42 MATAQNV
+42 
-49 VHAKPQTTVSSAPP
+49 PP
-63 RIENNTVPYTLGAL
+63 PLLENNTVPYTLGAL
-77 ESAQSVADR
+77 ESAQSVANR

-165 ACGMARG
+165 ASGMARG

-297 PELDYDYEARPAN
+297 PELDNDFEARPAN

-508 IDVTAEDVKGNMSRH
+508 IDVTAEDVKGNLSRH

-591 TDNGDGSYIQMLTA
+591 TDNGDGSYTQILTA

-705 NYPAHKQGTALRAQL
+705 NYPAYKQGTALRAQL

-773 DNPLINHQV
+773 DNPLTNHQV

-801 DGYGVATINMVSQVA
+801 DAYGVATINMVSQVA

-859 NSQGSTLTATVTDFH
+859 NSQGSTLTAIITDFH

-962 TVILTASVKDVYG
+962 IVTLTASVKDVYG

-1085 LVTFQSNDVTLSGT
+1085 LVTFQSNDVTLSET

-1258 EGITLTATARNAARG
+1258 EGITLTATARNARG

-1377 PVEGVDV
+1377 PVEGVDI
-1384 SYALDTKGSPVV
+1384 SHGLDTKGSPVV

-1403 DQSGQVM
+1403 DQSGQVT

-1455 GTLKADYQ
+1455 DTLKADYQ

-1537 NLSISLNLIHSIKE
+1537 NLSISLNLIQSIKE

-1596 SSSQSWVSVDASGK
+1596 SSSQGWVSVDASGK

-1630 GGTTYQTLIKLKGWW
+1630 RGTTYQTLIKLKGWW

>member
-1 MASTNAHQIKNN
+1 MWYMLN
-13 DQNSL
+13 L
-18 CGLGDKIRRLTAGV
+18 RRQFHL
-32 CLFTQIFFPV
+32 
-42 MATAQNV
+42 
-49 VHAKPQTTVSSAPP
+49 PP
-63 RIENNTVPYTLGAL
+63 PLLENNTVPYTLGAL
-77 ESAQSVADR
+77 ESAQSVANR

-165 ACGMARG
+165 ASGMARG

-297 PELDYDYEARPAN
+297 PELDNDFEARPAN

-508 IDVTAEDVKGNMSRH
+508 IDVTAEDVKGNLSRH

-571 PGLALQTRS
+571 LGLALQTRS

-591 TDNGDGSYIQMLTA
+591 TDNGDGSYTQILTA

-705 NYPAHKQGTALRAQL
+705 NYPAYKQGTALRAQL

-773 DNPLINHQV
+773 DNPLTNHQV

-801 DGYGVATINMVSQVA
+801 DAYGVATINMVSQVA

-859 NSQGSTLTATVTDFH
+859 NSQGSTLTAIITDFH

-962 TVILTASVKDVYG
+962 IVTLTASVKDVYG

-1085 LVTFQSNDVTLSGT
+1085 LVTFQSNDVTLSET

-1258 EGITLTATARNAARG
+1258 EGITLTATARNARG

-1377 PVEGVDV
+1377 PVEGVDI
-1384 SYALDTKGSPVV
+1384 SHGLDTKGSPVV

-1403 DQSGQVM
+1403 DQSGQVT

-1455 GTLKADYQ
+1455 DTLKADYQ

-1537 NLSISLNLIHSIKE
+1537 NLSISLNLIQSIKE

-1596 SSSQSWVSVDASGK
+1596 SSSQGWVSVDASGK

>member
-63 RIENNTVPYTLGAL
+63 LIENNTVPYTLGAL

-132 VPPANGENTLENQ
+132 IPPANGENTLENQ

-165 ACGMARG
+165 ASGMARG

-181 MTDWLNNFGTARISL
+181 MTDWLNNFGTAKISL

-297 PELDYDYEARPAN
+297 PELDYDFEARPAN

-508 IDVTAEDVKGNMSRH
+508 IDVTAEDVKGNLSRH

-591 TDNGDGSYIQMLTA
+591 TDNGDGSYTQILTA

-773 DNPLINHQV
+773 DNPLTNHQV

-859 NSQGSTLTATVTDFH
+859 NSQGSTLTAIVTDFH

-962 TVILTASVKDVYG
+962 TATLTASVKDVYG

-1195 TIGDTAYTDNNGY
+1195 TIGDTAYTDNNGF

-1258 EGITLTATARNAARG
+1258 EGITLTATARNARG
-1273 ELMPGQIITFSVTPE
+1273 ELLPGQIITFSVTPE

-1296 EVLTDQ
+1296 EILTDQ

-1403 DQSGQVM
+1403 DQSGQVT

-1455 GTLKADYQ
+1455 DTLKADYQ

-1596 SSSQSWVSVDASGK
+1596 SSSQGWVSVDASGK